1 VPRQRCAKE
10 DNMGNQFIWQDRFN
24 IGVDIIDKEHKKL
37 FSIMNRLFAF
47 SEQEDKIQ
55 WVCQEGL
62 KYFKDHAMKHF
73 AEEEV
78 YMASIDY
85 KGFELHRRVHDNFR
99 RNTLPA
105 LEKELARTNYSKDAV
120 SHFLSVCAG
129 WLIGHTLT
137 EDRAITGEGFS
148 KWENLLPE
156 EEELA
161 VKRLIIQL
169 VKDMFQLDSRLISD
183 RYSGERFGK
192 GIYFRMI
199 YKNEKGEKWE
209 VYTIHEEKLLLETVG
224 KMMGDQSGKMS
235 VVLMNACRYAIKQFV
250 ERILE
255 HLPAANGFTL
265 QDEALLSYE
274 QFQKVFSNPQCSLLF
289 DTGAGYF
296 AYCAMAPRSLTQA
309 GASIVTENAVS
320 EIGNYLKNNEKQ
332 NAPTAKKK
340 VLVIDDSDTAL
351 LAMQKLLGDDYQ
363 VTTATSGMSGIRCIT
378 LDRPD
383 LVLLDYEMPICDGV
397 QALQM
402 IRSEKDFAKIPVF
415 FLTGKVDKDSITKV
429 MPLKPEGYLL
439 KNQQPMEIK
448 KNIDR
453 YFQKKTG

>member
-1 VPRQRCAKE
+1 
-10 DNMGNQFIWQDRFN
+10 M
-24 IGVDIIDKEHKKL
+24 
-37 FSIMNRLFAF
+37 
-47 SEQEDKIQ
+47 
-55 WVCQEGL
+55 
-62 KYFKDHAMKHF
+62 
-73 AEEEV
+73 
-78 YMASIDY
+78 
-85 KGFELHRRVHDNFR
+85 
-99 RNTLPA
+99 
-105 LEKELARTNYSKDAV
+105 
-120 SHFLSVCAG
+120 
-129 WLIGHTLT
+129 
-137 EDRAITGEGFS
+137 
-148 KWENLLPE
+148 
-156 EEELA
+156 
-161 VKRLIIQL
+161 IIQL

>member
-1 VPRQRCAKE
+1 
-10 DNMGNQFIWQDRFN
+10 MGNQFIWQDRFN
-24 IGVDIIDKEHKKL
+24 IGVDIIDREHRKL
-37 FSIMNRLFAF
+37 FSIMNRLLTF

-78 YMASIDY
+78 YMASISY
-85 KGFELHRRVHDNFR
+85 QGFEAHRRVHDNFR

-105 LEKELARTNYSKDAV
+105 LERELAQTNYSKDAV

-137 EDRAITGEGFS
+137 EDRAITGEVVS
-148 KWENLLPE
+148 KWEHLLPE

-161 VKRLIIQL
+161 VKQLITKL
-169 VKDMFQLDSRLISD
+169 VKDMFQLDIRLISD

-199 YKNEKGEKWE
+199 YKNDKGEKWE
-209 VYTIHEEKLLLETVG
+209 IFTVHEEKLLLETVG
-224 KMMGDQSGKMS
+224 KMMGHQSNKMS
-235 VVLMNACRYAIKQFV
+235 VVLMNACRYTIKQFV

-255 HLPAANGFTL
+255 HLPATNGYTL
-265 QDEALLSYE
+265 QDENLLSYE
-274 QFQKVFSNPQCSLLF
+274 QFQKVFTKPQCSLLF

-296 AYCAMAPRSLTQA
+296 AYCAIAPHSLQKA
-309 GASIVTENAVS
+309 GASIVAENAVL
-320 EIGNYLKNNEKQ
+320 EVGNYLKNNEKQ
-332 NAPTAKKK
+332 NAQRTQKKI
-340 VLVIDDSDTAL
+340 LVIDDSDTVL
-351 LAMQKLLGDDYQ
+351 MAMQQLLGNDYQ
-363 VTTATSGMSGIRCIT
+363 VAKAQSGLSGIRCIT

-383 LVLLDYEMPICDGV
+383 LVLLDYEMPVCDGV
-397 QALQM
+397 QVLQM
-402 IRSEKDFAKIPVF
+402 IRAEKEFSNIPVF
-415 FLTGKVDKDSITKV
+415 FLTGKVDKESITKV
-429 MPLKPEGYLL
+429 MTLRPEGYLL
-439 KNQQPMEIK
+439 KSQQPEEIK